1 MVPIIKRHATL
12 KKEHD
17 QDHAFVLS
25 IDNQLS
31 DVPYRG
37 NLYLEQEELEDLY
50 FVLDQYFKLY
60 AENPLGN
67 KTKT

>member
-1 MVPIIKRHATL
+1 MVPIVKRHATL
-12 KKEHD
+12 KKEHGPELV
-17 QDHAFVLS
+17 FVLS
-25 IDNQLS
+25 IDNQIS

>member
-1 MVPIIKRHATL
+1 MVPIVKRHATL
-12 KKEHD
+12 EKDDE
-17 QDHAFVLS
+17 FEGCFELT
-25 IDNQLS
+25 IDNMGHEI
-31 DVPYRG
+31 PYRST
-37 NLYLEQEELEDLY
+37 LYIDDEKLEDLY